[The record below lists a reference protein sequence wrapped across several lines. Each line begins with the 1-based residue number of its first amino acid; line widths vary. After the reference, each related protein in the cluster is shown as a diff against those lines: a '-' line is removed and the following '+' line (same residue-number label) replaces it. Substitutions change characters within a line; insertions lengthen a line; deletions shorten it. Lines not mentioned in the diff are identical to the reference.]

1 MPPYYLN
8 TVIYEKKIVNH
19 LPLIL
24 KVQFSDFTFSW
35 TKALALDL
43 NAEPRIITK
52 SNRGAPAVRTA
63 PETAPHTYHRIKWFR
78 FTRT

>member
-1 MPPYYLN
+1 M
-8 TVIYEKKIVNH
+8 KKIVNH
-19 LPLIL
+19 LPLSL

-43 NAEPRIITK
+43 NAEPRIKTK